1 MFDGCVFQQSAFHAP
16 PVTDLFLYLY
26 EADFIHGVLKNFM
39 HCYID
44 DVLSLNNFNFCDFVD
59 HTYIELEK
67 KGTTDTAMSVSF
79 LDLHLE
85 IDSEPRVRRN
95 FSIKE
100 MISIF
105 PL

>member
-1 MFDGCVFQQSAFHAP
+1 MFGGCVFQQSAFHAP
-16 PVTDLFLYLY
+16 PVTVLFLYLY

-39 HCYID
+39 HRYVD
-44 DVLSLNNFNFCDFVD
+44 DVLSLNNLKFCDFVD
-59 HTYIELEK
+59 RTYIELEK
-67 KGTTDTAMSVSF
+67 KDTTDAAMSVSF
-79 LDLHLE
+79 LNLHLE

-100 MISIF
+100 MISNF